1 MSSSRSLGLAL
12 LAIVVMPFASAA
24 TDTFGAHLYVS
35 SSGNDHADGNTPA
48 HAFATLIR
56 ARDEIRRLKT
66 SGPLPRGGV
75 AVEIAGG
82 TYSLTESFALTEA
95 DSGTAEAPVLYR
107 ALKNQKVQLLGG
119 RILPLSAFKPVTDA
133 AMLAR
138 LDPAARDHV
147 VAASIAELGL
157 THAGPFPPCFSD
169 SGGIFELFWDGRR
182 LPLSRW
188 PNEGWTTMKRVV
200 VNGDKATPGVFEY
213 RDDRPSRWLK
223 NPNIWLKGQ
232 WRIGWEDPA
241 MRVAKIDPA
250 AGTIAF
256 ATGLPSGIGNKYTRD
271 KKTGVGPG
279 NGKEPWCVLNLP
291 EEIDI
296 PGEWAIDFASRTL
309 FFWPPSAKG
318 DLMVS
323 QLDQP
328 MISATGTAHVRLVGL
343 TLEASLGDGIVLQ
356 NTDSVLVAGCTIRNL
371 SKNAVIL
378 DGRRSGVQ
386 SCDLSLLGE
395 GGVMVSGGDKKS
407 LTPSENFVLNNHIHH
422 YGVLKA
428 MYSAAVNTGF
438 GGINAIGK
446 RDAVGIRV
454 AHNLI
459 HDAPR
464 DAVLVSGQDNVFE
477 FNEIYNCGFA
487 SADVGAFY
495 SWLDWTIRATIRY
508 NYVHDTVGGVN
519 PDDGAAGMTV
529 FGNVFVGPR
538 TGVWIASGPDQS
550 VENNIFVKDEGPVF
564 GVDDRGNS
572 RGYATNP
579 KLIKGVEAIEP
590 TKTPWAKRF
599 PEMVTLLADHPELP
613 LRTRFVRNL
622 VVIPKGEP
630 FVLKM
635 SKVNQA
641 NPKLFFQ
648 ADNYVTADDPGFV
661 NAAKGNYAL
670 RLNSSVFQKIPGFK
684 PIPFDQ
690 IGLQIDAY
698 RRFLPAGASSATA
711 PGETAPPQ
719 PDQTKNFGT

>member
-12 LAIVVMPFASAA
+12 LALVVMPFASAA
-24 TDTFGAHLYVS
+24 TDTFATHLYVS
-35 SSGNDHADGNTPA
+35 PSGNDQSNGKTPA
-48 HAFATLIR
+48 GAFATLGR
-56 ARDEIRRLKT
+56 ARDEIRHLKA
-66 SGPLPRGGV
+66 SGPLPSGGV

-95 DSGTAEAPVLYR
+95 DSGTAEAPVVYR
-107 ALKNQKVQLLGG
+107 ALENQKVQLLGG
-119 RILPLSAFKPVTDA
+119 RILPLSAFKPVTDD

-138 LDPAARDHV
+138 LDPAARGHV
-147 VAASIAELGL
+147 VSACIATLGL
-157 THAGPFPPCFSD
+157 THAGPFPPIFSD

-182 LPLSRW
+182 QPLSRW
-188 PNEGWTTMKRVV
+188 PNEGWTTMKHVL
-200 VNGDKATPGVFEY
+200 VNGDKSNPGVFEY
-213 RDDRPSRWLK
+213 RDDRPSRWLQ
-223 NPNIWLKGQ
+223 NPELWLKGQ
-232 WRIGWEDPA
+232 WRVGWEDPA
-241 MRVAKIDPA
+241 IRVAKIDAA
-250 AGTIAF
+250 AGTITF
-256 ATGLPSGIGNKYTRD
+256 AAILGGGIGNKYTRD

-279 NGKEPWCVLNLP
+279 NGKEPWCALNLP

-296 PGEWAIDFASRTL
+296 PGEWAIDFTNQTL
-309 FFWPPSAKG
+309 FFWPPAAKG
-318 DLMVS
+318 ELMVS

-328 MISATGTAHVRLVGL
+328 MISVTNTAHVRFVGL

-356 NTDSVLVAGCTIRNL
+356 NADSVLIAGCTIRNL
-371 SKNAVIL
+371 SRNAVIL
-378 DGRRSGVQ
+378 NGRRSGVQ
-386 SCDLSLLGE
+386 SCELSLLGE

-407 LTPSENFVLNNHIHH
+407 LTPSENFIINNHIHD

-428 MYSAAVNTGF
+428 MYSAAVNVGF
-438 GGINAIGK
+438 GGINAVGK

-508 NYVHDTVGGVN
+508 NYIHDTVGGVN
-519 PDDGAAGMTV
+519 PDDGASGMTV
-529 FGNVFVGPR
+529 YGNVFVGPR
-538 TGVWIASGPDQS
+538 TGVWIASGPDQNI
-550 VENNIFVKDEGPVF
+550 ENNIFVKDEGPVF
-564 GVDDRGNS
+564 GMDDRGNG

-590 TKTPWAKRF
+590 TKAPWAKRF

-622 VVIPKGEP
+622 IVIPKGEP
-630 FVLKM
+630 IALKM
-635 SKVNQA
+635 SKANQA

-648 ADNYVTADDPGFV
+648 ADNFVTAEDPGFV
-661 NAAKGNYAL
+661 NAAKGDYAL
-670 RLNSSVFQKIPGFK
+670 KSGSVVFKKIPGFK
-684 PIPFDQ
+684 AIPFDQ
-690 IGLQIDAY
+690 IGLKLDAY
-698 RRFLPAGASSATA
+698 RRTLPQTVSGELA

-719 PDQTKNFGT
+719 PDQIKNFGT